1 MLQRPEAKR
10 HMPDTPEQ
18 LARIQIDAQLSAA
31 GWTVQSMGE
40 LNLSASRGVAVREMQ
55 SMGGPADY
63 ILFVDGKALGIVEAK
78 KAGTTLSSVA
88 EQSARYTAAKKWIPQ
103 RWADPL
109 PFTYESTGVETNFRD
124 QRDPDSRSRPVF
136 AFHAPEHLLELVQ
149 QPVTLRARLR
159 QFPALNTAP
168 LRECQIDAVSKLEL
182 SLAANRPRALIQMAT
197 GAGKT
202 FTAVTQAY
210 RLIKHAGARRILF
223 LVDRGNLG
231 RQTVNEFQ
239 QFTTPDDGRKFTD
252 LYNVQMLGPGGID
265 PVCKVT
271 VSTIQ
276 RLYSQLS
283 GNATFDDEADEHSG
297 YEVSKV
303 AEASR
308 LSSQDNQRQDASAT
322 IPVTYNPKIPIES
335 FDFVIVDECH
345 RSIYN
350 LWRQVI
356 EYFDAFLIGLTATP
370 SKATLGFFDRNL
382 VTEYPYVQAVADGV
396 NVGYDIYRIKTEV
409 SEKGV
414 TVKAGHDYQKRDR
427 LTRAKRWEIQEA
439 EETYQKTQLDRSV
452 VVPDQIRTVI
462 RTFREKLF
470 TEIFTDRPARA
481 KAMGLDEPW
490 VPKTLIFAK
499 DDSHAED
506 IVDIVRKEFG
516 KGNDFCKKVTYR
528 ASGKSEDIIKAFRTA
543 PEFRIAVTVDM
554 IATGTD
560 IKPLEC
566 LLFLRDVRSQ
576 LYFEQMKGRG
586 TRTIDPDALASV
598 TPDAGGKTR
607 FVLVDAVG
615 VTESDKTDSRPME
628 SKPSVAFDK
637 LLLGI
642 AMGARDEATL
652 TTVASRL
659 ARLDRMLSQADREEI
674 AKVSGGHSVKQIAA
688 ALIKA
693 TDPDEINKVAEA
705 SRLCSFSFYD
715 EESPV
720 DRKQGANLPHWNQ
733 AGAIYFVTFRLAD
746 SLPQE
751 KVKAYSQE
759 RELWLANNPEPHS
772 PEQKADYFERF
783 PKRLQEWLDAGY
795 GSMILKDPGAS
806 RIVTDAIRHFEGDRY
821 TLDEFVVAANHVHAL
836 LTPKEGHELG
846 EILHS
851 WKSFTAKEILKL
863 PVAAGLSTRPTVWQ
877 KESWDHIVRSER
889 SLEKFREYIRAHK
902 VTYQVAEASCL
913 RSSEKLLRDAAATLA
928 EEAAKPLASN
938 PALRDLLEAKRRK
951 ADVTIDHLTGDTL
964 ISAGYDEEKA
974 RQLVTSW
981 KQFLEDNQDEITALQ
996 ILYNRP
1002 HAKRHL
1008 VYEELKTLAEAV
1020 ARPPY
1025 HIAPAEVWKAYE
1037 HLEKRPLTTDPVK
1050 TLTNLI
1056 TLVRHTVDPQKTPL
1070 APFPELVETRY
1081 QQWLAQQQGSK
1092 VAEASSLSSSADQR
1106 QDASATP
1113 RFTKSQ
1119 IHWLDVIKNY
1129 VALNGAFATDDQ
1141 EAYLDAWQSVDSDE
1155 GVPLAVARKAFG
1167 GDPKDVI
1174 EELNSILVA

>member
-1 MLQRPEAKR
+1 LS
-10 HMPDTPEQ
+10 TPEQ
-18 LARIQIDAQLSAA
+18 QARETIDALLSAA
-31 GWTVQSMGE
+31 GWVIQSIAS
-40 LNLSASRGVAVREMQ
+40 LNLHASRGVAVREMQ
-55 SMGGPADY
+55 SHGGPADY

-78 KAGTTLSSVA
+78 KEGTTLSSVA
-88 EQSARYTAAKKWIPQ
+88 DQSERYTNAHKWIPQ

-109 PFTYESTGVETNFRD
+109 PFTYESTGIETNFRD

-136 AFHAPEHLLELVQ
+136 AFHTPEHLLELVQ
-149 QPVTLRARLR
+149 QPDTLRARLR

-168 LRECQIDAVSKLEL
+168 LRECQIDAVSKLEK

-197 GAGKT
+197 GSGKT

-210 RLIKHAGARRILF
+210 RLIKHAGAKRILF

-239 QFTTPDDGRKFTD
+239 QFKTPDDGRKFTD

-297 YEVSKV
+297 YE
-303 AEASR
+303 AAG
-308 LSSQDNQRQDASAT
+308 AT
-322 IPVTYNPKIPIES
+322 AGKDPLEVRYNPKIPIES

-439 EETYQKTQLDRSV
+439 EEIYQKTQLDRSV
-452 VVPDQIRTVI
+452 VVPDQIRTII

-528 ASGKSEDIIKAFRTA
+528 ASGKSEDIIKAFRTS

-674 AKVSGGHSVKQIAA
+674 TKVSGGHSVKQIAA

-693 TDPDEINKVAEA
+693 TDPDEIKGRALPPGAPTYSEPTPAELKAAAEA
-705 SRLCSFSFYD
+705 
-715 EESPV
+715 
-720 DRKQGANLPHWNQ
+720 
-733 AGAIYFVTFRLAD
+733 LAD
-746 SLPQE
+746 
-751 KVKAYSQE
+751 
-759 RELWLANNPEPHS
+759 
-772 PEQKADYFERF
+772 
-783 PKRLQEWLDAGY
+783 
-795 GSMILKDPGAS
+795 
-806 RIVTDAIRHFEGDRY
+806 
-821 TLDEFVVAANHVHAL
+821 
-836 LTPKEGHELG
+836 
-846 EILHS
+846 
-851 WKSFTAKEILKL
+851 
-863 PVAAGLSTRPTVWQ
+863 
-877 KESWDHIVRSER
+877 
-889 SLEKFREYIRAHK
+889 
-902 VTYQVAEASCL
+902 
-913 RSSEKLLRDAAATLA
+913 
-928 EEAAKPLASN
+928 EAAKPLASN

-951 ADVTIDHLTGDTL
+951 TDVTIDHLTGDTV

-1081 QQWLAQQQGSK
+1081 QQWLAQQIGTAGLQP
-1092 VAEASSLSSSADQR
+1092 ASETTPPKAQ
-1106 QDASATP
+1106 AP
-1113 RFTKSQ
+1113 RFTPEQ

-1141 EAYLDAWQSVDSDE
+1141 SAYLDAWQSVDSDE
-1155 GVPLAVARKAFG
+1155 GVPLAVANRVFG
-1167 GDPKDVI
+1167 KDALKPII
-1174 EELNSILVA
+1174 EELNEVLVA